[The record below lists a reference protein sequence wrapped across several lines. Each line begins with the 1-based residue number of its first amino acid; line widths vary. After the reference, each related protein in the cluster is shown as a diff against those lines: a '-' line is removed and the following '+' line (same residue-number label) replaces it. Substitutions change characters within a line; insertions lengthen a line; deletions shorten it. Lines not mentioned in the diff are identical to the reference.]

1 MMRHMKYLSADLL
14 PKVFHG
20 LTWIMYLS
28 YTSNINLEPN
38 LTVFLSPVI
47 TVQ

>member
-1 MMRHMKYLSADLL
+1 MMRHMKYLLADIL

-38 LTVFLSPVI
+38 LTVFLLSLL
-47 TVQ
+47 TA